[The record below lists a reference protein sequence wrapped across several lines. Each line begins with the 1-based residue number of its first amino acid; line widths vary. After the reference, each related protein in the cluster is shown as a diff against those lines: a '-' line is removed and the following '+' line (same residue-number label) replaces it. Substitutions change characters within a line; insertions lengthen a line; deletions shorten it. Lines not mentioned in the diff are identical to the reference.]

1 LFDKFII
8 ADRHIITTN
17 GEFHVSIGEALIGDG
32 AEVAHIDLLMGD
44 KEGPIGTAFAHAV
57 SQLSAGHT
65 PLLAVVRP
73 NLLTKPVTLV
83 IPKVTLKTMTQVNE
97 MFGPVQAA
105 VAKAVADCVEE
116 GVFTEVDIENV
127 VILASAFVHP
137 DAIDYNKI
145 YRFNYGATKLA
156 IHRALE
162 KFPDA
167 KTLTYEK
174 DRAAHAIMGFKVTRL
189 WDPPYL
195 QVALDL
201 VDMGKVASVLKQ
213 LPEND
218 HLIIEAG
225 TPLIKKFGLGV
236 ISEIRK
242 LRPNAFII
250 ADMKILDT
258 GNLEARMA
266 ADASSDAV
274 VISGLAPAST
284 LEKAIAEARKVGI
297 YSVVDMLNVQNPA
310 KVIEKL
316 KVKPDIVEL
325 HRAIDTDDVAHA
337 WGDIAAIK
345 KAAGGKL
352 LVATAGGVR
361 VNVVKDALK
370 AGADILVVG
379 RAITASK
386 DIKHAADEF
395 LDKLD
400 REEIDQFRVMTDF

>member
-1 LFDKFII
+1 MYL
-8 ADRHIITTN
+8 
-17 GEFHVSIGEALIGDG
+17 IGEALIGDG

-65 PLLAVVRP
+65 PLLAVIRP

-116 GVFTEVDIENV
+116 GVFADVDIENV

-137 DAIDYNKI
+137 DAMDYNKI

-167 KTLTYEK
+167 KTLIYEK

-201 VDMGKVASVLKQ
+201 VDMGKVASVLKE

-274 VISGLAPAST
+274 VISGLAPTST

-325 HRAIDTDDVAHA
+325 HRAIDTDDVSHA

-400 REEIDQFRVMTDF
+400 KEEIDQFRVMTDF

>member
-1 LFDKFII
+1 MYL
-8 ADRHIITTN
+8 
-17 GEFHVSIGEALIGDG
+17 VGEALIGDG

-65 PLLAVVRP
+65 PLLAVIRP

-105 VAKAVADCVEE
+105 VAKAVADCGEE
-116 GVFTEVDIENV
+116 GVFSEVDVENV

-137 DAIDYNKI
+137 DAMDYNKI

-167 KTLTYEK
+167 RTLIYEK

-201 VDMGKVASVLKQ
+201 VDMGKVASVLKE

-242 LRPNAFII
+242 IRPNAFII

-274 VISGLAPAST
+274 VISGLAPTST
-284 LEKAIAEARKVGI
+284 LEKAIAETRKVGI

-310 KVIEKL
+310 KVIDKL

-325 HRAIDTDDVAHA
+325 HRAIDTEDTAHA
-337 WGDIAAIK
+337 WGDIAALK
-345 KAAGGKL
+345 KVAGGKL

-400 REEIDQFRVMTDF
+400 KEEIDQFRVMTDF

>member
-1 LFDKFII
+1 MYL
-8 ADRHIITTN
+8 
-17 GEFHVSIGEALIGDG
+17 IGEALIGDG

-65 PLLAVVRP
+65 PLLAVIRP

-116 GVFTEVDIENV
+116 GVFTDVDIENV

-137 DAIDYNKI
+137 DAVDYNKI

-167 KTLTYEK
+167 KTLIFEK

-201 VDMGKVASVLKQ
+201 VDMGKVAAVLKQ

-274 VISGLAPAST
+274 VISGLAPIST

-325 HRAIDTDDVAHA
+325 HRAIDTEDIAHA

-361 VNVVKDALK
+361 VNVVRDALK
-370 AGADILVVG
+370 AGSDILVVG

-395 LDKLD
+395 IDKLEK
-400 REEIDQFRVMTDF
+400 EEIDQFRVMTDF

>member
-1 LFDKFII
+1 MYL
-8 ADRHIITTN
+8 
-17 GEFHVSIGEALIGDG
+17 VGEALIGDG

-116 GVFTEVDIENV
+116 GVFTDVDIENV

-137 DAIDYNKI
+137 DAMDYNKI

-274 VISGLAPAST
+274 VISGLAPTST

-400 REEIDQFRVMTDF
+400 KEEIDQFRVMTDF

>member
-1 LFDKFII
+1 MYL
-8 ADRHIITTN
+8 
-17 GEFHVSIGEALIGDG
+17 VGEALIGDG
-32 AEVAHIDLLMGD
+32 AEIAHIDLLMGD
-44 KEGPIGTAFAHAV
+44 KEGPIGSAFANAV

-83 IPKVTLKTMTQVNE
+83 IPKVTLKDMSQVNE

-116 GVFTEVDIENV
+116 GLFNGVDIEKV
-127 VILASAFVHP
+127 AILASVFVHP
-137 DAIDYNKI
+137 DAKDYNRL
-145 YRFNYGATKLA
+145 YRYNYGAMKLA
-156 IHRALE
+156 LNRALAA
-162 KFPDA
+162 FPDA
-167 KTLTYEK
+167 KTLVYEK
-174 DRAAHAIMGFKVTRL
+174 DRAAHAIMGFKVQRL
-189 WDPPYL
+189 WDAPYL
-195 QVALDL
+195 QVAMDL
-201 VDMGKVASVLKQ
+201 VDMGKVAQVLKE
-213 LPEND
+213 LPDND

-250 ADMKILDT
+250 ADLKILDT

-266 ADASSDAV
+266 ADATADAV
-274 VISGLAPAST
+274 VVSGLAPVST
-284 LEKAIAEARKVGI
+284 IEKAIAEARKVGI
-297 YSVVDMLNVQNPA
+297 YSIVDMLNVQSPA
-310 KVIEKL
+310 KVIASL

-325 HRAIDTDDVAHA
+325 HRAIDTDDAAHA
-337 WGDIAAIK
+337 WGDIPAIK

-386 DIKHAADEF
+386 DIGHAADEF
-395 LDKLD
+395 LEQLD
-400 REEIDQFRVMTDF
+400 REEIDQFRIMTDF

>member
-1 LFDKFII
+1 MYL
-8 ADRHIITTN
+8 
-17 GEFHVSIGEALIGDG
+17 VGEALIGDG
-32 AEVAHIDLLMGD
+32 AEIAHIDLLMGD
-44 KEGPIGTAFAHAV
+44 KEGPIGTAFANAI

-83 IPKVTLKTMTQVNE
+83 IPKVTLKDMSQVNE

-116 GVFTEVDIENV
+116 GLFSGIDIEKV
-127 VILASAFVHP
+127 AILASVFVHP
-137 DAIDYNKI
+137 DAKDYNRL
-145 YRFNYGATKLA
+145 YRYNYGAMKLA
-156 IHRALE
+156 LNRALAA
-162 KFPDA
+162 FPDA
-167 KTLTYEK
+167 KTLVYEK
-174 DRAAHAIMGFKVTRL
+174 DRAAHAIMGFKVQRL
-189 WDPPYL
+189 WDAPYL
-195 QVALDL
+195 QVAMDL
-201 VDMGKVASVLKQ
+201 VDMGKVAQVLKE
-213 LPEND
+213 LPDND

-250 ADMKILDT
+250 ADLKILDT

-266 ADASSDAV
+266 ADATADAV
-274 VISGLAPAST
+274 VVSGLAPVST
-284 LEKAIAEARKVGI
+284 MEKAIAEARKVGI
-297 YSVVDMLNVQNPA
+297 YSIVDMLNVQNPA
-310 KVIEKL
+310 KVIASL

-325 HRAIDTDDVAHA
+325 HRAIDTEETAHA

-345 KAAGGKL
+345 KAAGCKL

-386 DIKHAADEF
+386 DIGHAADEF
-395 LDKLD
+395 LEQLN
-400 REEIDQFRVMTDF
+400 REEIDQFRIMTDF

>member
-1 LFDKFII
+1 MYL
-8 ADRHIITTN
+8 
-17 GEFHVSIGEALIGDG
+17 VGEALIGDG

-116 GVFTEVDIENV
+116 GVFTDVDIENV

-137 DAIDYNKI
+137 DALDYNKI
-145 YRFNYGATKLA
+145 YRYNYGATKLA
-156 IHRALE
+156 IHRALD

-167 KTLTYEK
+167 KTLVYEK

-201 VDMGKVASVLKQ
+201 VDMGKVAKVLKE

-236 ISEIRK
+236 ITELRK

-266 ADASSDAV
+266 ADASADAV
-274 VISGLAPAST
+274 VVSGLAPIST
-284 LEKAIAEARKVGI
+284 MEKAIAEARKVGI

-316 KVKPDIVEL
+316 KNKPDIVEL
-325 HRAIDTDDVAHA
+325 HRAIDTEDTAHA

-386 DIKHAADEF
+386 DIKHSADEF
-395 LDKLD
+395 LDKLEK
-400 REEIDQFRVMTDF
+400 EEIDQFRVMTDF

>member
-1 LFDKFII
+1 MYL
-8 ADRHIITTN
+8 
-17 GEFHVSIGEALIGDG
+17 VGEALIGDG

-65 PLLAVVRP
+65 PLLAVIRP

-116 GVFTEVDIENV
+116 GVFSDIDIEKV

-137 DAIDYNKI
+137 DAEDYNKI
-145 YRFNYGATKLA
+145 YRYNYGATKLA
-156 IHRALE
+156 IHRSLE
-162 KFPDA
+162 NFPDA
-167 KTLTYEK
+167 KTLIFEK
-174 DRAAHAIMGFKVTRL
+174 DRAAHAIMGFKVQRL

-201 VDMGKVASVLKQ
+201 VDMSRVAAVLKD
-213 LPEND
+213 LPQND

-225 TPLIKKFGLGV
+225 TPLIKKFGLSV

-274 VISGLAPAST
+274 VVSGLAPAST
-284 LEKAIAEARKVGI
+284 MEKAIAEARKVGI

-325 HRAIDTDDVAHA
+325 HRAIDTEDTAHA
-337 WGDIAAIK
+337 WGDISAIK
-345 KAAGGKL
+345 KSAGGKL

-395 LDKLD
+395 IDKLEK
-400 REEIDQFRVMTDF
+400 EEIDQFRVMTDF

>member
-1 LFDKFII
+1 MYL
-8 ADRHIITTN
+8 
-17 GEFHVSIGEALIGDG
+17 VGEALIGDG

-65 PLLAVVRP
+65 PLLAVIRP

-116 GVFTEVDIENV
+116 GVFTDVDIENI

-137 DAIDYNKI
+137 DATDYNKI

-156 IHRALE
+156 IHRALD

-201 VDMGKVASVLKQ
+201 VDMGKVASILKQ
-213 LPEND
+213 LPESD

-284 LEKAIAEARKVGI
+284 LEKAIAEARKVGM
-297 YSVVDMLNVQNPA
+297 YSIVDMLNVQNPA

-352 LVATAGGVR
+352 LVATAGGIR

-395 LDKLD
+395 IDKLEK
-400 REEIDQFRVMTDF
+400 EEIDQFRVMTDF

>member
-1 LFDKFII
+1 MYL
-8 ADRHIITTN
+8 
-17 GEFHVSIGEALIGDG
+17 IGEALIGDG

-65 PLLAVVRP
+65 PLLAVIRP

-116 GVFTEVDIENV
+116 GVFTAVDIENV

-137 DAIDYNKI
+137 DAADYNKI
-145 YRFNYGATKLA
+145 YRYNYGATKLA
-156 IHRALE
+156 IHRALD

-167 KTLTYEK
+167 KTLVYEK

-201 VDMGKVASVLKQ
+201 VDMGKVAKVLKE

-236 ISEIRK
+236 ISELRK

-325 HRAIDTDDVAHA
+325 HRAIDTEDTAHA

-352 LVATAGGVR
+352 LVATAGGIR

-400 REEIDQFRVMTDF
+400 KEEIDQFRVMTDF

>member
-1 LFDKFII
+1 MYL
-8 ADRHIITTN
+8 
-17 GEFHVSIGEALIGDG
+17 VGEALIGDG

-65 PLLAVVRP
+65 PLLAVIRP

-116 GVFTEVDIENV
+116 GVFAAVDIENV

-137 DAIDYNKI
+137 DALDYNKI
-145 YRFNYGATKLA
+145 YRYNYGATKLA
-156 IHRALE
+156 IHRAID

-167 KTLTYEK
+167 KTLVYEK

-201 VDMGKVASVLKQ
+201 VDMGKVAKVLKE
-213 LPEND
+213 LPDND

-236 ISEIRK
+236 ISELRK

-266 ADASSDAV
+266 ADASADAV
-274 VISGLAPAST
+274 VVSGLAPAST
-284 LEKAIAEARKVGI
+284 MEKAIAEARKVGI

-316 KVKPDIVEL
+316 KNKPDIVEL
-325 HRAIDTDDVAHA
+325 HRAIDTEDTAHA

-386 DIKHAADEF
+386 DIKHSADEF
-395 LDKLD
+395 LDKLEK
-400 REEIDQFRVMTDF
+400 EEIDQFRVMTDF

>member
-1 LFDKFII
+1 MYL
-8 ADRHIITTN
+8 
-17 GEFHVSIGEALIGDG
+17 VGEALIGDG

-65 PLLAVVRP
+65 PLLAVIRP

-116 GVFTEVDIENV
+116 GVFTDVDIENI

-137 DAIDYNKI
+137 DAMDYNKI

-236 ISEIRK
+236 ISELRK

-274 VISGLAPAST
+274 VISGLAPTST

-325 HRAIDTDDVAHA
+325 HRAIDTEDVAHA
-337 WGDIAAIK
+337 WGDITAIK

-395 LDKLD
+395 IDKLD
-400 REEIDQFRVMTDF
+400 KEEIDQFRVMTDF

>member
-1 LFDKFII
+1 MYL
-8 ADRHIITTN
+8 
-17 GEFHVSIGEALIGDG
+17 IGEALIGDG

-65 PLLAVVRP
+65 PLLAVIRP

-116 GVFTEVDIENV
+116 GVFTAVDIENV

-137 DAIDYNKI
+137 DAADYNKI
-145 YRFNYGATKLA
+145 YRYNYGATKLA
-156 IHRALE
+156 IHRALD

-167 KTLTYEK
+167 KTLVYEK

-201 VDMGKVASVLKQ
+201 VDMGKVAKVLKE

-236 ISEIRK
+236 ISELRK

-325 HRAIDTDDVAHA
+325 HRAIDTEDTAHA

-352 LVATAGGVR
+352 LVATAGGIR

-395 LDKLD
+395 LDKLEK
-400 REEIDQFRVMTDF
+400 EEIDQFRVMTDF